1 MKKIITAAI
10 ILIAISIKV
19 SHAQSF
25 VSVSDSTLTDTLP
38 AYDVNLQPVNPGQAR
53 PFPYPKIR
61 SENIRLYARV
71 WRINDL
77 TDTANAILTIPGHS
91 LMETIMKGLEQGKL
105 TPYERDDFKK
115 KISVKQGE
123 ARFADSV
130 LVQKFDKD
138 GNEVSSKMML
148 NEFNPDNIKKF
159 RIEEDVFFDK
169 QRGRVDTRIIA
180 IAPMMNIST
189 SANLPDNMS
198 SAPAFWLYFPQ
209 LRYALIKED
218 LSDPDKNV
226 FDITMDDV
234 FMQHKFSAYLV
245 KEFTPGGTQTDQLDP
260 GSPEAIKL
268 EQKIV
273 ELKKH
278 IWQNPKGINDKN
290 LIQQSNKKEDK
301 Q

>member
-1 MKKIITAAI
+1 MKNIMTAAI
-10 ILIAISIKV
+10 IIIVISIKV
-19 SHAQSF
+19 SYAQSF

-38 AYDVNLQPVNPGQAR
+38 AYDVNLQPVNAGQAR
-53 PFPYPKIR
+53 PFPYPKLR
-61 SENIRLYARV
+61 SENVRMYARV
-71 WRINDL
+71 WRIIDL
-77 TDTANAILTIPGHS
+77 TDTANTILTIPGHS
-91 LMETIMKGLEQGKL
+91 LMETIMQGLNEGKL

-115 KISVKQGE
+115 KITVKQGE

-138 GNEVSSKMML
+138 GNEVSSRMML

-159 RIEEDVFFDK
+159 RIEEDVFFDR

-198 SAPAFWLYFPQ
+198 TAPAFWLYFPQ
-209 LRYALIKED
+209 LRYALIKVD

-268 EQKIV
+268 EQKIA